1 VIHHLGDERY
11 GIWAL
16 VFSLVDY
23 YALVDFGFRS
33 AVVKY
38 VAHFRAT
45 GEMNRLETLIST
57 GLAYFSLAAI
67 AVAAQ
72 YNSSAILYGLAKH
85 AALARAVLIEAILSV
100 AGLWYALPRYGILSA
115 AYIAA
120 VLMIASRGI
129 VVPYALSRY
138 LEVAYGR
145 YMWGIYGKALV
156 IAAPVSIVTWLAN
169 HAMGEPARWT
179 VVLGGGAAMAACYY
193 ALVLFHGVEPE
204 HRAMALAWAKA
215 GLRNLH

>member
-67 AVAAQ
+67 AVLGARDKDLGIRIEPTWFIQMLNSLAWSDRTRAA
-72 YNSSAILYGLAKH
+72 
-85 AALARAVLIEAILSV
+85 AALVALTEERRPYVLDQIRETALHSLAEMARWKTLDHALPAFLVLGRV
-100 AGLWYALPRYGILSA
+100 AG
-115 AYIAA
+115 
-120 VLMIASRGI
+120 
-129 VVPYALSRY
+129 VP
-138 LEVAYGR
+138 EVAIQTEWTRGDR
-145 YMWGIYGKALV
+145 QAFIEGALK
-156 IAAPVSIVTWLAN
+156 S
-169 HAMGEPARWT
+169 EP
-179 VVLGGGAAMAACYY
+179 
-193 ALVLFHGVEPE
+193 
-204 HRAMALAWAKA
+204 K
-215 GLRNLH
+215 